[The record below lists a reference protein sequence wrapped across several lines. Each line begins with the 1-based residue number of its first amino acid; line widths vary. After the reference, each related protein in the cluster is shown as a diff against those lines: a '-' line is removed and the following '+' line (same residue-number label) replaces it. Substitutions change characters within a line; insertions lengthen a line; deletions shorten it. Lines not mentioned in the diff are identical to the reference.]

1 MVDPESRPNEH
12 LAHLES
18 LADAAGLDG
27 LSLRGATP
35 APADFVPTPVTR
47 ATHHRPWPARDGQG
61 YRRVMLKLSGEA
73 LMGDAPY
80 GIDPATVFTM
90 AEQIRDVV
98 TTGVQMAVVVGGGN
112 IWRGLSASTKGM
124 DRASADY
131 MGMLATVLNALALQD
146 ALEKSGVP
154 TRVQSAI
161 AMNEVAEPYI
171 RRRAIRHMEK
181 GRVVV
186 FAGGTGN
193 PYFSTDTAA
202 ALRALEIGAEVILM
216 GKNKVDGVYTADPRV
231 QRTARK
237 FETLHY
243 QRALELGLR
252 VMDTTALAL
261 CLENQIPLLV
271 FDMQQPDSILRA
283 VAGEQVGTFVG
294 AVETVLEA

>member
-1 MVDPESRPNEH
+1 MFDPDMSSGDH
-12 LAHLES
+12 LAHFER
-18 LADAAGLDG
+18 LAEAAGLDG
-27 LSLRGATP
+27 LPFRAGRTTDRLPGPPPGPT
-35 APADFVPTPVTR
+35 ADQ
-47 ATHHRPWPARDGQG
+47 PWPARQGQR
-61 YRRVMLKLSGEA
+61 YHRVMLKLSGEA
-73 LMGDAPY
+73 LMGDASY
-80 GIDPATVFTM
+80 GIDPATVFAM
-90 AEQIRDVV
+90 AAQIRAVAA
-98 TTGVQMAVVVGGGN
+98 TGVQMAIVVGGGN
-112 IWRGLSASTKGM
+112 IWRGLAASTKGM

-231 QRTARK
+231 ERTARK

-261 CLENQIPLLV
+261 CLENEIPLLV
-271 FDMQQPDSILRA
+271 FDMQQPGNILRA

-294 AVETVLEA
+294 TVETALEA

>member
-1 MVDPESRPNEH
+1 MFDSEAASGDH

-18 LADAAGLDG
+18 LAEVAGLDG
-27 LSLRGATP
+27 VPGRAALADP
-35 APADFVPTPVTR
+35 AVRPAE
-47 ATHHRPWPARDGQG
+47 HRPWPGRDGQG

-80 GIDPATVFTM
+80 GIDPATVFAM
-90 AEQIRDVV
+90 AAQIRAVV
-98 TTGVQMAVVVGGGN
+98 ATGVQMAVVVGGGN

-216 GKNKVDGVYTADPRV
+216 GKNKVDGVYTADPR
-231 QRTARK
+231 QDRTARK

-261 CLENQIPLLV
+261 CLENEIPLLV
-271 FDMQQPDSILRA
+271 FDMQQPGNILRA

-294 AVETVLEA
+294 AVETVVEA